1 MAMMIEE
8 KDDIQEQIKKAMELE
23 KIKTQKMYD
32 TMRIMWWKS

>member
-32 TMRIMWWKS
+32 TMRIM